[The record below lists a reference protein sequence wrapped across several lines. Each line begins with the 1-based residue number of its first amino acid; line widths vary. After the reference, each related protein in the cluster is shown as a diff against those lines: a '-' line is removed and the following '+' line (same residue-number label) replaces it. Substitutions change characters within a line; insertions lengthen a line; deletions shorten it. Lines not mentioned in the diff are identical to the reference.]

1 MRVLHYMDEI
11 MALVLVVGCLSLLAM
26 GIDSEVKSILS
37 VAAGWLFGKRMA
49 SIRKGK

>member
-1 MRVLHYMDEI
+1 MKILEYIDEI
-11 MALVLVVGCLSLLAM
+11 MAIILIVGCICLLAM

-49 SIRKGK
+49 SMRRRK